1 MAGAEPAM
9 RQSQASMRALAAA
22 RGLRTEEGQTRLV
35 DAYAA
40 SQATLTAQS
49 QKLAGTACQVS
60 ACNNGTQA
68 VASLGHQPTAAPQ
81 AQLTPVSKPSM
92 NSIPG

>member
-1 MAGAEPAM
+1 M
-9 RQSQASMRALAAA
+9 RQSRALLETLAAA

-40 SQATLTAQS
+40 SQATLTSQS

-60 ACNNGTQA
+60 ACNNGKQA
-68 VASLGHQPTAAPQ
+68 VASLGHEPTVALQ